1 MSDKPKPLQF
11 EDGNPHRANDV
22 FTLLVNAV
30 VDYAIFALDSNGY
43 IRTWNPGARRLKGYE
58 AHEIIGSHFSRFY
71 TPEDIS
77 RQHPQHELELA
88 VLNGA
93 YEEEGWRVRK
103 DGGRFWASVTITALI
118 DSDGQ
123 LRGFGK
129 VTRDLTERRRAEE
142 QLRESEERFR
152 LIIEGVK
159 DYAIFMLDPSGRVS
173 TWNEGATRIKGYE
186 AHEIIG
192 RHFSIFYPLEDA
204 WKPTFEIQQ
213 TLANGRFEDFGWRL
227 RKDGSRFWAN
237 VVITAIRDKH
247 GKLLGF
253 SKVTR
258 DLTDKKLAD
267 DKLLDAHQTLE
278 RRVLERTEQLARA
291 KQDAEEV
298 VKARDRFVSI
308 ASHELRTPLTA
319 LLLQIQGRK
328 LLMQRTKDKA
338 TFSFERLWQMWQA
351 DERQVRR
358 LNRLVDD
365 MLDTSRLAM
374 GRLSMTPEPTDLCGV
389 VTEVLNRF
397 APQLEAA
404 NMPLTVIAPR
414 AVRGRWD
421 PYRIEQVVTNIVANA
436 IKYGQAKPLRVE
448 VSTQEGRACVAIRD
462 QGTGIRRED
471 QERIF
476 QQFERVSSVHTV
488 GGLGLGLFIAKEIVR
503 AHGGKIWVE
512 SEFGHGAAFIFE
524 LPLEA
529 SEQSAA
535 SI

>member
-1 MSDKPKPLQF
+1 MSDKPKPLRS
-11 EDGNPHRANDV
+11 EDGNPHSENDV

-43 IRTWNPGARRLKGYE
+43 VMTWNPGARRLKGYE
-58 AHEIIGSHFSRFY
+58 AHEIVGSHFSRFY

-88 VLNGA
+88 VLKGA

-103 DGGRFWASVTITALI
+103 DGGRFWASVTITALV

-129 VTRDLTERRRAEE
+129 VTRDLTDRRRAEE

-237 VVITAIRDKH
+237 VLITAIRDKH

-258 DLTDKKLAD
+258 DLTDKKLAE
-267 DKLLDAHQTLE
+267 DKLLEAHRSLE
-278 RRVLERTEQLARA
+278 RRVLERTEQLERA

-298 VKARDRFVSI
+298 IKARDRFLSI
-308 ASHELRTPLTA
+308 ASHELKTPLTA

-328 LLMQRTKDKA
+328 LLMQRTKDEA
-338 TFSFERLWQMWQA
+338 AFSFERLWQMWQN

-358 LNRLVDD
+358 LDRLVDD
-365 MLDTSRLAM
+365 MLDTSRLAI
-374 GRLSMTPEPTDLCGV
+374 GRLSMKPEAADLCGI

-448 VSTQEGRACVAIRD
+448 VTEQDGRARVAIRD
-462 QGTGIRRED
+462 QGNGIRRED
-471 QERIF
+471 RERIF
-476 QQFERVSSVHTV
+476 KEFERISSEHAV
-488 GGLGLGLFIAKEIVR
+488 GGLGLGLFIAKEIVC
-503 AHGGKIWVE
+503 AHGGKIWVN
-512 SEFGHGAAFIFE
+512 SEFGHGAEFIFE
-524 LPLEA
+524 LPLDA
-529 SEQSAA
+529 PEQPSV

>member
-1 MSDKPKPLQF
+1 MTDKKKSLHQRDSAPQAASDL
-11 EDGNPHRANDV
+11 

-30 VDYAIFALDSNGY
+30 VDYAIFALDPNGY
-43 IRTWNPGARRLKGYE
+43 ILTWNPGARRIKGYE

-71 TPEDIS
+71 IPEDIS

-88 VLNGA
+88 ALNGT

-103 DGGRFWASVTITALI
+103 DGRRFWASVTITALV
-118 DSDGQ
+118 DADGE

-129 VTRDLTERRRAEE
+129 VTRDLTDRRRAEE

-152 LIIEGVK
+152 LIVEGVT
-159 DYAIFMLDPSGRVS
+159 DYAIFMLDPTGRVS
-173 TWNEGATRIKGYE
+173 TWNEGAARIKGYE

-213 TLANGRFEDFGWRL
+213 TLANGRFEDVGWRL
-227 RKDGSRFWAN
+227 RKDGSRFWAS
-237 VVITAIRDKH
+237 VVITAIRDKQ
-247 GKLLGF
+247 GKLLGY

-258 DLTDKKLAD
+258 DLTDKKKAE
-267 DKLLDAHQTLE
+267 DKLLEAHETLE

-291 KQDAEEV
+291 KQDAEEA
-298 VKARDRFVSI
+298 VKARDRFLSI
-308 ASHELRTPLTA
+308 ASHELKTPLTS
-319 LLLQIQGRK
+319 LLLQIQGRR
-328 LLMQRTKDKA
+328 LLLERSQDA
-338 TFSFERLWQMWQA
+338 SAFSFERLWQIWQS
-351 DERQVRR
+351 DEHQVRR
-358 LNRLVDD
+358 LDRLVDD

-374 GRLSMTPEPTDLCGV
+374 GQLSMKAEATDLCGI

-404 NMPLTVIAPR
+404 NMPLTFIAPR
-414 AVRGRWD
+414 AVRGHWD
-421 PYRIEQVVTNIVANA
+421 PYRIEQVVTNILANA
-436 IKYGQAKPLRVE
+436 IKHGEGKPLRVE
-448 VSTQEGRACVAIRD
+448 VAERGERARVAIRD

-476 QQFERVSSVHTV
+476 QQFERVSSIRTV

-512 SEFGHGAAFIFE
+512 SEFGQGAEVIFE
-524 LPLEA
+524 LPSGL
-529 SEQSAA
+529 SERPLDAK
-535 SI
+535 